1 MTVWWAQ
8 YIRVREPESTMGSA
22 ECAAVPCRE
31 PLACY
36 VKHSE
41 QLPRVRCA
49 AMCTRVEGQCARA
62 RTAECRV
69 APFRGCG
76 PKKQSISLLPT
87 GRRSF
92 SFIDSCPPILVP
104 CPVFLSIFLIFH
116 FISGI
121 MSAHPGAMPTPKC
134 FKCFNTTITMVLFC
148 ESLLGRK
155 GVIVGFVK
163 QPWLH
168 ISMMFDG
175 IVSNILM

>member
-1 MTVWWAQ
+1 MDKSVWKKTYSSFPGVKQASTIDCELLQ
-8 YIRVREPESTMGSA
+8 IFRVSKYDCVVGTIYTSTRAREHNGVCGM
-22 ECAAVPCRE
+22 CAVPCRE

-49 AMCTRVEGQCARA
+49 AMCARVEGQCARA
-62 RTAECRV
+62 GTAECRV

-104 CPVFLSIFLIFH
+104 CPVFLSIFYF
-116 FISGI
+116 FI
-121 MSAHPGAMPTPKC
+121 
-134 FKCFNTTITMVLFC
+134 LFQ
-148 ESLLGRK
+148 
-155 GVIVGFVK
+155 V
-163 QPWLH
+163 
-168 ISMMFDG
+168 
-175 IVSNILM
+175 

>member
-1 MTVWWAQ
+1 MIVNFCKYSGLVNMTVWWAQ

-104 CPVFLSIFLIFH
+104 CPVFLSIFLVFH
-116 FISGI
+116 FISAI
-121 MSAHPGAMPTPKC
+121 MSAHPGAMPSP
-134 FKCFNTTITMVLFC
+134 
-148 ESLLGRK
+148 
-155 GVIVGFVK
+155 
-163 QPWLH
+163 
-168 ISMMFDG
+168 
-175 IVSNILM
+175 

>member
-1 MTVWWAQ
+1 MNFCKYSGLVNMTVWWAQ

-87 GRRSF
+87 ARRSF

-104 CPVFLSIFLIFH
+104 KPSPEFTNVTIVESSIP
-116 FISGI
+116 
-121 MSAHPGAMPTPKC
+121 SAAKYDRS
-134 FKCFNTTITMVLFC
+134 KKV
-148 ESLLGRK
+148 
-155 GVIVGFVK
+155 V
-163 QPWLH
+163 
-168 ISMMFDG
+168 
-175 IVSNILM
+175 

>member
-1 MTVWWAQ
+1 MVGKIYT
-8 YIRVREPESTMGSA
+8 STRAWEHNGVCGM
-22 ECAAVPCRE
+22 CAVPCRE

-62 RTAECRV
+62 GTAECRV

-104 CPVFLSIFLIFH
+104 CPVFLSIFYFFILFQVWCLLILVPCQAWNVSNVS
-116 FISGI
+116 ILKSLWC
-121 MSAHPGAMPTPKC
+121 C
-134 FKCFNTTITMVLFC
+134 FVIRSTLF
-148 ESLLGRK
+148 GRK
-155 GVIVGFVK
+155 GVIVGFIK
-163 QPWLH
+163 QPWVH
-168 ISMMFDG
+168 MSMLFDG
-175 IVSNILM
+175 IVPNILM